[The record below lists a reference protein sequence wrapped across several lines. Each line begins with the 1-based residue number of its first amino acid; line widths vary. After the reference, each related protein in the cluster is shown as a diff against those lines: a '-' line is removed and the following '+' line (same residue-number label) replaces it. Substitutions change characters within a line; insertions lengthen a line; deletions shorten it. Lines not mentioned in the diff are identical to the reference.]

1 VKPDSEAGP
10 GANAPTV
17 RLFFAL
23 WPPEAVAG
31 HLHAVAVDAA
41 QSVGGRIMRAETLH
55 LTLAFLGEVSLGKL
69 DELCAIGAGIDVPVA
84 ALCLDRLG
92 WWRHNH
98 VLWAGVSE
106 ARAPETLH
114 VLASTLAGR
123 LSEAGF
129 HLELR
134 AFFPHVTLL
143 RKAGVG
149 QPPDTDLVARL
160 PALGEVV
167 WPVCDFVLL
176 RSLPSTVGADYR
188 IVGRWPLSGQ

>member
-1 VKPDSEAGP
+1 MKPESEAGP
-10 GANAPTV
+10 GAPAPTA

-23 WPPEAVAG
+23 WPPAAVAG
-31 HLHAVAVDAA
+31 RLHAVAVDAA
-41 QSVGGRIMRAETLH
+41 QTFGGRLMRAETLH

-69 DELCAIGAGIDVPVA
+69 DELGAIGAGIDLPVA

-106 ARAPETLH
+106 ARVPETLH
-114 VLASTLAGR
+114 ALASTLAGR

-129 HLELR
+129 RLESRVFL
-134 AFFPHVTLL
+134 PHVTLL

-149 QPPDTDLVARL
+149 QPSETDLVARL
-160 PALGEVV
+160 PALGELV
-167 WPVCDFVLL
+167 WPVRDFVLV
-176 RSLPSTVGADYR
+176 RSLPSTAGADYR
-188 IVGRWPLSGQ
+188 IVGRWPLPGQ